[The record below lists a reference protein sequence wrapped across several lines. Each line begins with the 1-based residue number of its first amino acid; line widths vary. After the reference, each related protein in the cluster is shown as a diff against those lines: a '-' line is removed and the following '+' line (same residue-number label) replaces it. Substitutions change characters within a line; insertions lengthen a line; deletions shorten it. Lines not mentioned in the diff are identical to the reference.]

1 MNLSRFF
8 PHRGAE
14 GHHLV
19 GHIADVPRVVEQL
32 DPPAKIMVFHIA
44 EAANLE
50 FHLTM
55 LPTTPARHKGDRVE
69 LVWTRETRGTA
80 IVDTLYSAPDIGEI
94 RRRNAEY
101 LHKIVESASRGPQ

>member
-8 PHRGAE
+8 PHRGTE
-14 GHHLV
+14 RHHLV
-19 GHIADVPRVVEQL
+19 GHIADVPQIVEQL
-32 DPPAKIMVFHIA
+32 DPPGKIMVFHIA
-44 EAANLE
+44 EAAGLE

-69 LVWTRETRGTA
+69 LTWTQETHGAA
-80 IVDTLYSAPDIGEI
+80 IVDSLYSAPDIGEI

-101 LHKIVESASRGPQ
+101 LHKILESDAHAPQ